1 MKFDKPAGPNPIDRQ
16 RVVGQPHDRIDGA
29 IKTTGRAPY
38 AYERHDVAPGQA
50 YGYIVGS
57 GIAKGRINRIDS
69 ADAKAA
75 PGVLAVVTALDMP
88 KLTKGDYNT
97 ASLFGG
103 PLVQHYHQA
112 VAIVVAESFEQ
123 ARAAAGMIQID
134 YARQK
139 GRFDLAHEAKTAPL
153 TAGDLGDGTK
163 GPKIARVGDFDGAF
177 KAAPVQLDQTYTT
190 PDESHAMMEPHATI
204 ASWSGD
210 KLTVWTSN
218 QMVAWGRGDVAKTLG
233 IAKEK
238 VRLDSPYIGGGFGG
252 KLFVRSDAIL
262 AALGAK
268 AAKRPV
274 KVALQ
279 RPLVINNTK
288 GREVGLPLLRDIAEQ
303 GSEIRERQWGYVG
316 WSTTLSVL
324 ARYDEAVLRARQGI
338 ALDPAFGKIYANL
351 GEAYLN
357 SGRIEPMILASR
369 ESLER
374 VRTPEQS
381 QLSAIGFGHMRDS
394 SNVYIDEALRD
405 DEDLLAAL
413 QHQGTL
419 PEYNGNAR
427 TARMSTLIA
436 LARLGEFRRAAASLP
451 LLPFSD
457 PAFAAQASGIV
468 VEFAAETGRTGKAVA
483 MMDRALTAA
492 AKQIPKGMAL
502 ADVVPTVA
510 ARYAELLIASG
521 RTADA
526 AKAVGPTRL
535 DCYPCLVARGEVAA
549 AQRDLPAATRW
560 FVEAARQGPS
570 LPQADYQWG
579 RMLAANHDRPA
590 ALAHFA
596 IAAKRAPGW
605 YEPPYASGRILM
617 AMNRFADARAALEQ
631 AHAAAPK
638 RADVM
643 LALGRA
649 QWLGRDRAKAKA
661 TWAAARKLDLLEP
674 ELAWLKVIDAAV
686 KRAS

>member
-1 MKFDKPAGPNPIDRQ
+1 MKRAPVTTIDPIDIALAEARDDSLSHRLLAHHIELVDAQ
-16 RVVGQPHDRIDGA
+16 LSEIRIKRLLWGGAVALMLGLTILLVIAMVKASQSHALIVEPFHVPASLEARGLDGTTIANRLTDRFAAMRDLSDSSRAEDSYANGADGDIKIAIPNTGVSIGEVWRYLREWLGHDRRIGGDVTLVGDEVEITA
-29 IKTTGRAPY
+29 RITGGKGGSFRAPL
-38 AYERHDVAPGQA
+38 ADPTPA
-50 YGYIVGS
+50 
-57 GIAKGRINRIDS
+57 ID
-69 ADAKAA
+69 
-75 PGVLAVVTALDMP
+75 
-88 KLTKGDYNT
+88 
-97 ASLFGG
+97 
-103 PLVQHYHQA
+103 
-112 VAIVVAESFEQ
+112 
-123 ARAAAGMIQID
+123 AAAASIFKQTQPYR
-134 YARQK
+134 YA
-139 GRFDLAHEAKTAPL
+139 
-153 TAGDLGDGTK
+153 
-163 GPKIARVGDFDGAF
+163 
-177 KAAPVQLDQTYTT
+177 
-190 PDESHAMMEPHATI
+190 
-204 ASWSGD
+204 
-210 KLTVWTSN
+210 
-218 QMVAWGRGDVAKTLG
+218 
-233 IAKEK
+233 
-238 VRLDSPYIGGGFGG
+238 
-252 KLFVRSDAIL
+252 
-262 AALGAK
+262 
-268 AAKRPV
+268 
-274 KVALQ
+274 
-279 RPLVINNTK
+279 LVINNTK

-351 GEAYLN
+351 GDAYLN

-457 PAFAAQASGIV
+457 PAFATQASGIV

-631 AHAAAPK
+631 THAAAPK

-649 QWLGRDRAKAKA
+649 QWLGGDRAKAKA